1 VQRAP
6 LMYAAADDAQI
17 RRHVNDVR

>member
-17 RRHVNDVR
+17 RRHENDVR